1 MIDPGIRLRAVINQ
15 QMSALEKALE
25 GQGAGEWESL
35 IITYHPDDVEEAY
48 IVTLT
53 RDATVQHA
61 HDLLERLRE
70 KGEV

>member
-1 MIDPGIRLRAVINQ
+1 MTGAEIRLRAVINQ
-15 QMSALEKALE
+15 QMSALGKALK
-25 GQGAGEWESL
+25 GQGAGEWESV
-35 IITYHPDDVEEAY
+35 IITYHPDVEEAY

-70 KGEV
+70 KGEP